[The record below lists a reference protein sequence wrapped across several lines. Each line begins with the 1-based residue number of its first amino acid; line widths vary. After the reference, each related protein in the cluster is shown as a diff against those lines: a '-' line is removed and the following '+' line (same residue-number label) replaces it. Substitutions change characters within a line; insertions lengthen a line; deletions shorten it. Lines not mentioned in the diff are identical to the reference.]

1 MSNWLGNISIRNKL
15 ILIISLS
22 AVTLL
27 LIGFTLIAVKSRSIV
42 KTSLTEK
49 ARTIA
54 NITAKYCVSDLAY
67 DDEESAIETL
77 TSLKEINGFRQAV
90 LFRKDSSLFVDF
102 TVDSSL
108 TPPRLAALKTGLS
121 FSETSLDII
130 APVNYK
136 GFRFGT
142 LYLSFSTDVLHQRL
156 NQMLVTLFLLLI
168 ILIMLAFIFASRL
181 QKIISDPILKLASI
195 TQEITSNEDYSVR
208 VKRRGNDEIGLLY
221 DRFNDM
227 LDQIFKRERLR
238 NEALNALRESEE
250 RYRHVVELS
259 PSAIIIHRDRKILFA
274 NKKALQLSGLSNP
287 EDLINRDVLE
297 FVHKDSLPVAQ
308 ERLKKLINSNHPLP
322 LIEERLVNANGHTF
336 YVLITAVPFLF
347 QGKKS
352 IMNVFQDIT
361 EIKKTQ
367 EQFQQSE
374 ARFKQ
379 IFELSNDAM
388 YVLVDNRFI
397 TINPRFTEILGYTL
411 DEVAKPDF
419 NPLTLV
425 AEESYAFVE
434 KRRKANMA
442 GKFVPAQYSFKGL
455 SKDGRKLDLEVNL
468 SKISW
473 GEKPAILGIMRD
485 VTEKRLLEEQLR
497 QSQKMEAI
505 GTLAGGVAH
514 DFNNLLTVISGHV
527 ELALLKMQQD
537 NPLKRHIVEIEKAGK
552 RAQNLT
558 RQLLAFSR
566 KQIVELQTVN
576 LNEII
581 VDMSKMLTRLIG
593 EDIQMELNLAEKITL
608 IDADP
613 GQIEQIIMNLVVNA
627 RDAIAAKGDNN
638 QDRRIIIETSNVY
651 LEENLEFLQNDIQE
665 GMHVLI
671 SVSDTGVGMDD
682 TTKEKIFEPF
692 FTTKGMGKGTGL
704 GLSTIY
710 GIVKQNKGQVH
721 VYSELGKGTTLK
733 IYWPVSR
740 TKQKSGTGSLETNK
754 IYEGTETILFVEDDH
769 SVREFAVTALRS
781 LGYTIHEATSA
792 MQAIQMIV
800 QKNLTFDLLITDL
813 VMPQIS
819 GKELVD
825 KLSISDPHLN
835 VLFTS
840 GYTDGNIATDGFLEE
855 GVNFLHKPYSV
866 HQLSAKI
873 REILDKK

>member
-1 MSNWLGNISIRNKL
+1 MVNWLRNISIRNKL

-22 AVTLL
+22 AITLL
-27 LIGFTLIAVKSRSIV
+27 LIGFTLIAVKSRSII
-42 KTSLTEK
+42 KTSLIEK

-67 DDEESAIETL
+67 EDEESARETL
-77 TSLKEINGFRQAV
+77 SSLKAINSFRYAV
-90 LFRKDSSLFVDF
+90 LFKKDSSLFVEYSANP
-102 TVDSSL
+102 TLSS
-108 TPPRLAALKTGLS
+108 PRLSILRTGLF
-121 FSETSLDII
+121 FSDESLDIVT
-130 APVNYK
+130 PVNYK

-142 LYLSFSTDVLHQRL
+142 LYVSFSTDVMHQRF
-156 NQMLVTLFLLLI
+156 NQLLMTLVLLLV
-168 ILIMLAFIFASRL
+168 ILILLAVLFARSL
-181 QKIISDPILKLASI
+181 QKIISVPILKLASV
-195 TQEITSNEDYSVR
+195 TQEITSKEDYSVR
-208 VKRRGNDEIGLLY
+208 VKRKANDEIGLLY

-259 PSAIIIHRDRKILFA
+259 PSAIIIHRNRKILFA
-274 NKKALQLSGLSNP
+274 NKKALQLSGVSSP
-287 EDLINRDVLE
+287 EELINRDVME
-297 FVHKDSLPVAQ
+297 FVHIDSLPVVQ
-308 ERLKKLINSNHPLP
+308 ERLKELVTTNHALP
-322 LIEERLVNANGHTF
+322 LIEERLVNAHGQPF
-336 YVLITAVPFLF
+336 DVLITAVPFLF

-367 EQFQQSE
+367 QQIQQSE

-388 YVLVDNRFI
+388 YVLVDNRF
-397 TINPRFTEILGYTL
+397 TAINPRFTEILGYTIE
-411 DEVAKPDF
+411 EVTTPDF

-434 KRRKANMA
+434 KRRKANLA

-455 SKDGRKLDLEVNL
+455 SKEGRKLDLEVNL
-468 SKISW
+468 SKINW
-473 GEKPAILGIMRD
+473 GGKQAILGILRD
-485 VTEKRLLEEQLR
+485 VTEKRQLEEQLR

-527 ELALLKMQQD
+527 ELALLKMQEH

-581 VDMSKMLTRLIG
+581 VDMGKMLTRLIG
-593 EDIQMELNLAEKITL
+593 EDIQMELNLAEKIAL

-627 RDAIAAKGDNN
+627 RDAISAKEVSS
-638 QDRRIIIETSNVY
+638 DRRIVIETSTVY

-671 SVSDTGVGMDD
+671 SVSDTGIGIDD
-682 TTKEKIFEPF
+682 KTKEKIFEPF

-721 VYSELGKGTTLK
+721 VYSELGRGTTLK
-733 IYWPVSR
+733 IYWPASQTNLKTNAAV
-740 TKQKSGTGSLETNK
+740 LESSK
-754 IYEGTETILFVEDDH
+754 IHEGTETILFVEDDN
-769 SVREFAVTALRS
+769 SVREFAVSALRS

-813 VMPQIS
+813 VMPEIS

-825 KLSISDPHLN
+825 KLSISDPHLT

-840 GYTDGNIATDGFLEE
+840 GYTDGTIATDGFLEE

-866 HQLSAKI
+866 QQLSAKI

>member
-1 MSNWLGNISIRNKL
+1 MVNWLRNISIRNKL

-22 AVTLL
+22 AITLL
-27 LIGFTLIAVKSRSIV
+27 LIGFTLIAVKSRSII
-42 KTSLTEK
+42 KTSLIEK

-67 DDEESAIETL
+67 EDEESARETL
-77 TSLKEINGFRQAV
+77 SSLKAINSFRYAV
-90 LFRKDSSLFVDF
+90 LFKKDSSLFVEYSANP
-102 TVDSSL
+102 TLSS
-108 TPPRLAALKTGLS
+108 PRLSILRTGLF
-121 FSETSLDII
+121 FSDESLDIVT
-130 APVNYK
+130 PVNYK

-142 LYLSFSTDVLHQRL
+142 LYVSFSTDVMHQRF
-156 NQMLVTLFLLLI
+156 NQLLMTLVLLLV
-168 ILIMLAFIFASRL
+168 ILILLAVLFARSL
-181 QKIISDPILKLASI
+181 QKIISVPILKLASV
-195 TQEITSNEDYSVR
+195 TQEITSKEDYSVR
-208 VKRRGNDEIGLLY
+208 VKRKANDEIGLLY

-259 PSAIIIHRDRKILFA
+259 PSAIIIHRNRKILFA
-274 NKKALQLSGLSNP
+274 NKKALQLSGVSSP
-287 EDLINRDVLE
+287 EELINRDVME
-297 FVHKDSLPVAQ
+297 FVHIDSLPVVQ
-308 ERLKKLINSNHPLP
+308 ERLKELVTTNHALP
-322 LIEERLVNANGHTF
+322 LIEERLVNAHGQPF
-336 YVLITAVPFLF
+336 DVLITAVPFLF

-367 EQFQQSE
+367 QQIQQSE

-388 YVLVDNRFI
+388 YVLVDNRF
-397 TINPRFTEILGYTL
+397 TAINPRFTEILGYTIE
-411 DEVAKPDF
+411 EVTTPDF

-434 KRRKANMA
+434 KRRKANLA

-455 SKDGRKLDLEVNL
+455 SKEGRKLDLEVNL
-468 SKISW
+468 SKINW
-473 GEKPAILGIMRD
+473 GGKQAILGILRD
-485 VTEKRLLEEQLR
+485 VTEKRQLEEQLR

-527 ELALLKMQQD
+527 ELALLKMQEH

-581 VDMSKMLTRLIG
+581 VDMGKMLTRLIG
-593 EDIQMELNLAEKITL
+593 EDIQMELNLAEKIAL

-627 RDAIAAKGDNN
+627 RDAISAKEVSS
-638 QDRRIIIETSNVY
+638 DRRIVIETSTVY

-671 SVSDTGVGMDD
+671 SVSDTGIGIDD
-682 TTKEKIFEPF
+682 KTKEKIFEPF

-721 VYSELGKGTTLK
+721 VYSELGRGTTLK
-733 IYWPVSR
+733 IYWPASQTNLKTNAAV
-740 TKQKSGTGSLETNK
+740 LESSK
-754 IYEGTETILFVEDDH
+754 IHEGTETILLVEDDN
-769 SVREFAVTALRS
+769 SVREFAVSALRS

-813 VMPQIS
+813 VMPEIS

-825 KLSISDPHLN
+825 KLSISDPHLT

-840 GYTDGNIATDGFLEE
+840 GYTDGTIATDGFLEE

-866 HQLSAKI
+866 QQLSAKI